1 MLLTKIDVIVKSDL
15 EKTSRQ
21 SRRSW
26 PSNEFSSWRQ
36 TTFSSC
42 FSRERREAEQR
53 ERQEK
58 ERRERERQE
67 RERAERERREREQ
80 KSAVEAV
87 DHHFQL
93 SIELAK
99 KVLIYNSKPSTRMT
113 TLVLVRF
120 SIEKLDQTCFPQPI

>member
-1 MLLTKIDVIVKSDL
+1 MKSSSMLLTRIDVNVEKKMNQSDL
-15 EKTSRQ
+15 EKTSRR

-26 PSNEFSSWRQ
+26 PSNDFLHDVKLN
-36 TTFSSC
+36 FFFF

-99 KVLIYNSKPSTRMT
+99 KVLIYFRTYVILRS
-113 TLVLVRF
+113 L
-120 SIEKLDQTCFPQPI
+120 Q